1 MSEAV
6 SQATVKMTG
15 FSFYRPRF
23 SSVCVAIMLVSVLS
37 LLFVWSRIHAIN
49 LEYNI
54 SSLERDIRSQEQQI
68 TELKLEA
75 AFLARDERIE
85 KLAKKVL
92 GLRAPSPG
100 QIIRVE

>member
-6 SQATVKMTG
+6 SHEAIKITD
-15 FSFYRPRF
+15 FAFYRPRF
-23 SSVCVAIMLVSVLS
+23 GSVCVAILLVSMLS
-37 LLFVWSRIHAIN
+37 LLFVWSRIHALN
-49 LEYNI
+49 LEYNV
-54 SSLERDIRSQEQQI
+54 SSLERDIRSHQQQI

-75 AFLARDERIE
+75 AFLSRDERIE